1 MPQQFTA
8 TTRVP
13 TRPLSYA
20 NRDMA
25 YRKELVVDYTYGLI
39 YVVDENGNLIDIS
52 QKVYEK
58 LVENGDIG
66 SGNITVVVP
75 NPDNPE
81 DESDTIIVSLQ
92 EAITDILSQL
102 DVIKGNMEQIQEIV
116 KLFTNESGEI
126 EISAGD
132 IVTDATHQFVT
143 QLQLQQ
149 MAQKVSMSEVIVT
162 INPDNVSGSSAPYV
176 ATVAV
181 AGVHP
186 NYPPPILD
194 ISYTNDLYATNEE
207 EEDAFYTIY
216 RCKITTA
223 NEATIYFR
231 EKPSISFNVRF
242 VIFTPGLDGV
252 EST

>member
-1 MPQQFTA
+1 MPQFTA

-20 NRDMA
+20 NREMA

-81 DESDTIIVSLQ
+81 EDLIISLQ
-92 EAITDILSQL
+92 EAITDILSKI
-102 DVIKGNMEQIQEIV
+102 DAISDNIEKIQEIV
-116 KLFTNESGEI
+116 NIFTNEEGEI

-162 INPDNVSGSSAPYV
+162 INPANVSGSSAPYV

-186 NYPPPILD
+186 DYPAPILD
-194 ISYTNDLYATNEE
+194 ISYTNDLHATNEQ
-207 EEDAFYTIY
+207 EEDAFFNIY

-231 EKPSISFNVRF
+231 EKPEIQFNVRF
-242 VIFTPGLDGV
+242 VIFTPGLNGV
-252 EST
+252 S